1 MKNSQTFESR
11 IDGSGGLKRNVRDD
25 DGKFAPISVGFNSKY
40 GKKES
45 DKDAWF
51 DVAETLGLQ
60 DADLF
65 VSCCKGF
72 AAKSPEERVRYMQSI
87 VKH

>member
-1 MKNSQTFESR
+1 MKNSQTFEMSVSA
-11 IDGSGGLKRNVRDD
+11 SGGLKRNVRDD
-25 DGKFAPISVGFNSKY
+25 DGKFAPIDVGFNGRY
-40 GKKES
+40 GKKEN

-51 DVAETLGLQ
+51 GVADALGLQ

-72 AAKSPEERVRYMQSI
+72 AAKSLEQRVSYIQSI
-87 VKH
+87 VKR